1 MSLTLTVVLI
11 LIISAVS
18 IYAFQRPELV
28 QKLLFQPYLIKH
40 RNEWYR
46 FVSSAFV
53 HGSWIHLL
61 FNMFTFYFF
70 GEAVE
75 RYVLKPR
82 FGEVE
87 GGIYFVVLF
96 VVGVIVAHISTYS
109 KYKDAYHYRSLGAS
123 GGVSAVVFCSIMF
136 YPAND
141 LCLYGLLCIPGFI
154 LGPLYLI
161 YSYYQGR
168 RGADNINHEAHLYGA
183 LFGILFSIIVDTRVI
198 GNFIGQVS
206 QYMAQY
212 NL

>member
-1 MSLTLTVVLI
+1 MSITIILI
-11 LIISAVS
+11 LITSAIS
-18 IYAFQRPELV
+18 IYAFQRQDLME
-28 QKLLFQPYLIKH
+28 KLLFHPYSVKH

-53 HGSWIHLL
+53 HGSWMHLL

-75 RYVLKPR
+75 RYVLMR
-82 FGEVE
+82 LFGEVL
-87 GGIYFVVLF
+87 GGVLFVLLF
-96 VVGVIVAHISTYS
+96 VVGVIIAHISTYL
-109 KYKDAYHYRSLGAS
+109 KYKDMPHYRSLGAS
-123 GGVSAVVFCSIMF
+123 GGVSSVVFCSIMF

-161 YSYYQGR
+161 YSYYQGQ

-183 LFGILFSIIVDTRVI
+183 IFGIIFSILVDVSVL
-198 GNFIGQVS
+198 GHFVDQVS
-206 QYMAQY
+206 AYMASFGR
-212 NL
+212 

>member
-1 MSLTLTVVLI
+1 MSLTIILI
-11 LIISAVS
+11 LITSAIS
-18 IYAFQRPELV
+18 YWAFQNTEV
-28 QKLLFQPYLIKH
+28 QRKWLFHPYLIKH

-46 FVSSAFV
+46 FISSGFV
-53 HGSWIHLL
+53 HAGWMHLI

-70 GEAVE
+70 GRAVE
-75 RYVLKPR
+75 FGVLKPR

-87 GGIYFVVLF
+87 GGIYFILF
-96 VVGVIVAHISTYS
+96 YVVGIIISHISTYK
-109 KYKDAYHYRSLGAS
+109 KYSEAAYYRSLGAS
-123 GGVSAVVFCSIMF
+123 GGVSAVVLCSIMF
-136 YPAND
+136 YPQET
-141 LCLYGLLCIPGFI
+141 LYIFGILPIPGFI

-183 LFGILFSIIVDTRVI
+183 LFGILFSIVVDTRVI
-198 GNFIGQVS
+198 GHFIEQVS